1 MVSARVVDFP
11 DGMTGKVRGRS
22 PLVRSSNKT
31 TFDVHESTNIREDV
45 QDIRS
50 EIAQI
55 KEAIEASLQT
65 ASSQNGGGD
74 IMEKILEKVNEIDK
88 KVAVI
93 EERTKKLDNLATKDE
108 IKTLIS
114 EAITNSGMATKEHVE
129 LKIVSSRNAIILWT
143 IGTVIAATGI
153 LIKFL

>member
-1 MVSARVVDFP
+1 
-11 DGMTGKVRGRS
+11 
-22 PLVRSSNKT
+22 
-31 TFDVHESTNIREDV
+31 
-45 QDIRS
+45 
-50 EIAQI
+50 
-55 KEAIEASLQT
+55 
-65 ASSQNGGGD
+65 
-74 IMEKILEKVNEIDK
+74 MEKILEKVNEIDK

>member
-11 DGMTGKVRGRS
+11 DGMTGKVRGRN
-22 PLVRSSNKT
+22 PLVRYSNKT

-108 IKTLIS
+108 IKT
-114 EAITNSGMATKEHVE
+114 
-129 LKIVSSRNAIILWT
+129 
-143 IGTVIAATGI
+143 
-153 LIKFL
+153 